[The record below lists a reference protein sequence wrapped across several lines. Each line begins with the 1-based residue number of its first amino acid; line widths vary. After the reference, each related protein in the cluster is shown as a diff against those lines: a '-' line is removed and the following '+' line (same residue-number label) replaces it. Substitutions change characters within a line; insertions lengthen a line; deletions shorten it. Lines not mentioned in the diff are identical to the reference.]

1 MTIALFRKSASEA
14 LQPLYDKQEAY
25 KIIDI
30 LLEEYFSYSAS
41 LLHTH
46 RNRLLETQ
54 EEHAL
59 AAMLSKL
66 KEGMPLQL
74 VLGKAWF
81 FDLHIHVNNHTL
93 IPRPETE
100 ELVNWVVE
108 ENLNNDGLSIVDI
121 GTGSGCI
128 ALALKKFLPYH
139 EIIATDIS
147 HEALAIAQQNADMNK
162 LDISFFQGDILDP
175 SFADYPT
182 RQFDIIVSNPPYIT
196 KGEQDTMHAN
206 VLKFEPHLA
215 LFVPDNNALL
225 FYDSITDYCVKNTHT
240 SSKVY
245 FEINENLGNEMK
257 EMLKNKG
264 FQKISLKKDM
274 SGKARMIRA
283 VFQR

>member
-1 MTIALFRKSASEA
+1 
-14 LQPLYDKQEAY
+14 
-25 KIIDI
+25 
-30 LLEEYFSYSAS
+30 
-41 LLHTH
+41 
-46 RNRLLETQ
+46 
-54 EEHAL
+54 
-59 AAMLSKL
+59 
-66 KEGMPLQL
+66 
-74 VLGKAWF
+74 
-81 FDLHIHVNNHTL
+81 
-93 IPRPETE
+93 
-100 ELVNWVVE
+100 
-108 ENLNNDGLSIVDI
+108 
-121 GTGSGCI
+121 
-128 ALALKKFLPYH
+128 
-139 EIIATDIS
+139 
-147 HEALAIAQQNADMNK
+147 MNK

-264 FQKISLKKDM
+264 FQKIALKKDM